1 MSKTLQLKI
10 LTALQDKISAP
21 LQRIRG
27 GAGTSSQSLKELRD
41 RLRGL
46 EATQKDVGR
55 FRELSAGLNQT
66 KTELQQAQG
75 RVQQLARA
83 MGGVTQPTRA
93 MQQEF
98 KRAVADAQR
107 LKQTHGQQSTEL
119 QTLRT
124 RLNSAGMSTRQLS
137 SGERE
142 LRSNIAQTNR
152 ALTEQKARLEQVAR
166 QQQRVNEAKERLA
179 RGQALTSSMAAT
191 GATGMA
197 VGTGALYA
205 GAKMIAP
212 GLEFD
217 ATMSNV
223 QALSRLGKEDEA
235 LAALRRQ
242 ARELGADTMFSA
254 TEAAQGQSFFAMAGF
269 KPEDIIASMPGMLD
283 VAKAG
288 NMDLAQTADIAS
300 NILTGFSLKATD
312 MTRVGDVL
320 TAAFTRSN
328 TSLYM
333 LGETMKYAAP
343 NAAAYGQDIEI
354 MAAAAGKLGDAGIQG
369 SMGGT
374 ALRAILS
381 RLAAPPKEA
390 AKALDQL
397 GIKVKDAQGNM
408 RPLPDLLEEIHD
420 RTKKM
425 GNVQRG
431 GLLKH
436 IAGEEAGAAM
446 TVLTQQAG
454 SGELQALIA
463 TLREAQGEA
472 AATAKTMGDN
482 LVGDLDELSSGWED
496 LGIQLQEQQNGA
508 LRGLVQ
514 SVTGLVGSIKAW
526 TVANPELTSG
536 LVRVAA
542 VLAVVIAAG
551 GALTLT
557 LASIL
562 GPIVMVRFGLS
573 MLGIKGG
580 GALSLL
586 AKVGGSAFSM
596 LARGFLAFSRL
607 LLLNPIG
614 LAITAIALGA
624 YLIIKYWEPI
634 RQFFAG
640 LWGQIRSAF
649 DQGVG
654 AVVALLVN
662 WSPLGWIYKAW
673 AGVLRYLGVEVPGSL
688 SEAGM
693 AMLRA
698 LGEGASR
705 AWASVQAL
713 FTRLWSGLIQGAD
726 LVVKYWQPIRQFFAG
741 LWGQVRSA
749 FDQGVGG
756 VTTLLVN
763 WSPLGW
769 VYKAWAGVMRYLG
782 VELPSSLSEAGMAML
797 RGLGD
802 GASRAWSAVQGL
814 FTKFWSDLSLGATGG
829 LAGIGAVILNWSPL
843 GLFYQVMS
851 GVMSYFGVELPEKF
865 TGFGS
870 MMLSGLVNGIQGMA
884 GAVKDSITGLGD
896 QVTGWFKEKLGIHS
910 PSRVFMGFG
919 QNISEGTAIG
929 VTQRKP
935 TVGKAVKGLV
945 ATVLSAGVAMAAG
958 ANPLQ
963 AQAHKYISKA
973 VEAVE
978 QAKPLEKLQELR
990 ERSRTVPKARKPSV
1004 RKDPIPQLVKD
1015 QGTIRWQEKLP
1026 VLPPPVVPTVNDA
1039 GSQPVSML
1047 DQLRERL
1054 GSFLAPAG
1062 DVLSRVGQTVEQA
1075 LQRVGAL
1082 VFDTRPSIQHQVQ
1095 QNNYR
1100 QESTN
1105 ARYSQGGDHIEI
1117 NIYPQAGQ
1125 SSTDIAQAVRIEME
1139 RYESEKRARQR
1150 SSLND
1155 Y

>member
-300 NILTGFSLKATD
+300 NILTGFSLQATD

-640 LWGQIRSAF
+640 LWG
-649 DQGVG
+649 
-654 AVVALLVN
+654 LV
-662 WSPLGWIYKAW
+662 K
-673 AGVLRYLGVEVPGSL
+673 
-688 SEAGM
+688 
-693 AMLRA
+693 
-698 LGEGASR
+698 
-705 AWASVQAL
+705 
-713 FTRLWSGLIQGAD
+713 
-726 LVVKYWQPIRQFFAG
+726 
-741 LWGQVRSA
+741 SA

-769 VYKAWAGVMRYLG
+769 IYKAWAGVMRYLG

-814 FTKFWSDLSLGATGG
+814 FTKFWSDLSLGASGG

-919 QNISEGTAIG
+919 QNISEGAAIG

-963 AQAHKYISKA
+963 AQAHKYIFKA

-990 ERSRTVPKARKPSV
+990 ERSRTVPKARKPIV

-1015 QGTIRWQEKLP
+1015 EGTISWQEKLP

-1039 GSQPVSML
+1039 GSQPISML

-1054 GSFLAPAG
+1054 GNFLAPAG

-1095 QNNYR
+1095 QNTYR

-1105 ARYSQGGDHIEI
+1105 SRFSQGGDHIEI

-1125 SSTDIAQAVRIEME
+1125 SATDIAQAVRLELE
-1139 RYESEKRARQR
+1139 RYKSEQLARQR
-1150 SSLND
+1150 SSLKD

>member
-83 MGGVTQPTRA
+83 MGGVAQPTRA

-152 ALTEQKARLEQVAR
+152 ALTEQKMRLEQVAR

-197 VGTGALYA
+197 VGTGALYT
-205 GAKMIAP
+205 GMKIMAP
-212 GLEFD
+212 GVQFD
-217 ATMSNV
+217 ASMSKV
-223 QALSRLGKEDEA
+223 QALSRLGKDNEA
-235 LAALRRQ
+235 LAALRKQ
-242 ARELGADTMFSA
+242 ARELGADTMFTA
-254 TEAAQGQSFFAMAGF
+254 TEAAQGQGFLAMAGF
-269 KPEDIIASMPGMLD
+269 KPEDIVASMPAMLD

-288 NMDLAQTADIAS
+288 DMELAQTADIAS
-300 NILTGFSLKATD
+300 NILTGFSLQATD

-482 LVGDLDELSSGWED
+482 LVGDLDALNSGWED

-536 LVRVAA
+536 LIRVAA

-551 GALTLT
+551 GALTLM

-640 LWGQIRSAF
+640 LWSQIRSAF

-654 AVVALLVN
+654 AVIALLVN
-662 WSPLGWIYKAW
+662 WSPLGWVYKAW

-698 LGEGASR
+698 LG
-705 AWASVQAL
+705 
-713 FTRLWSGLIQGAD
+713 
-726 LVVKYWQPIRQFFAG
+726 
-741 LWGQVRSA
+741 
-749 FDQGVGG
+749 
-756 VTTLLVN
+756 
-763 WSPLGW
+763 
-769 VYKAWAGVMRYLG
+769 
-782 VELPSSLSEAGMAML
+782 
-797 RGLGD
+797 D
-802 GASRAWSAVQGL
+802 GASRAWSSVQGL
-814 FTKFWSDLSLGATGG
+814 FTKFWSDLSLGASGG

-919 QNISEGTAIG
+919 QNISEGAAIG

-978 QAKPLEKLQELR
+978 QVKPLEKLQELR
-990 ERSRTVPKARKPSV
+990 ERSRTVPKVRKPIV

-1015 QGTIRWQEKLP
+1015 EGTIRWQEKLP
-1026 VLPPPVVPTVNDA
+1026 VLPPPVPPTVSDA

-1054 GSFLAPAG
+1054 GNFLAPAG

-1095 QNNYR
+1095 QNTYR

-1105 ARYSQGGDHIEI
+1105 SRYSQGGDHIEI
-1117 NIYPQAGQ
+1117 NIYPQADQ
-1125 SSTDIAQAVRIEME
+1125 SPTDIAQAVRLELE
-1139 RYESEKRARQR
+1139 RYKNEQRARKR

>member
-27 GAGTSSQSLKELRD
+27 GAGTSSQSLKQLRD

-83 MGGVTQPTRA
+83 MGGVAQPTRA

-152 ALTEQKARLEQVAR
+152 ALTEQKTRLEQVAR

-191 GATGMA
+191 GATGLAM
-197 VGTGALYA
+197 GTGALYT
-205 GAKMIAP
+205 GAKMMAP
-212 GLEFD
+212 GIEFD
-217 ATMSNV
+217 ATMSKV
-223 QALSRLGKEDEA
+223 QALSRLGKDDEA
-235 LAALRRQ
+235 LAALRQQ
-242 ARELGADTMFSA
+242 ARELGEKTMFSA
-254 TEAAQGQSFFAMAGF
+254 TEAAQGQSFLAMAGF
-269 KPEDIIASMPGMLD
+269 KPEDIVASMPAMLD

-288 NMDLAQTADIAS
+288 DMELAQTADIAS
-300 NILTGFSLKATD
+300 NILTGFSLQATD

-536 LVRVAA
+536 LIRVAA

-551 GALTLT
+551 GALTLM

-634 RQFFAG
+634 KGFFSSLWTRITEAFDSSVQWVSGLLHRWNPMPMLSAAWTGVKEFFSG
-640 LWGQIRSAF
+640 LWEQIKTAF
-649 DQGVG
+649 DGGLAGVG
-654 AVVALLVN
+654 ALLVN
-662 WSPLGWIYKAW
+662 WSPLGLIYKA
-673 AGVLRYLGVEVPGSL
+673 VS
-688 SEAGM
+688 
-693 AMLRA
+693 
-698 LGEGASR
+698 GA
-705 AWASVQAL
+705 
-713 FTRLWSGLIQGAD
+713 
-726 LVVKYWQPIRQFFAG
+726 
-741 LWGQVRSA
+741 
-749 FDQGVGG
+749 
-756 VTTLLVN
+756 
-763 WSPLGW
+763 
-769 VYKAWAGVMRYLG
+769 
-782 VELPSSLSEAGMAML
+782 
-797 RGLGD
+797 
-802 GASRAWSAVQGL
+802 
-814 FTKFWSDLSLGATGG
+814 LSL
-829 LAGIGAVILNWSPL
+829 LGIEMPG
-843 GLFYQVMS
+843 
-851 GVMSYFGVELPEKF
+851 KF
-865 TGFGS
+865 SEFGS
-870 MMLSGLVNGIQGMA
+870 MMISGLINGIKSMA

-919 QNISEGTAIG
+919 QNISEGAAIG

-945 ATVLSAGVAMAAG
+945 ATVLSAGVVMATG

-990 ERSRTVPKARKPSV
+990 ERSRTVPKARKPIV
-1004 RKDPIPQLVKD
+1004 RQDPIPQLVND
-1015 QGTIRWQEKLP
+1015 EGTIRWQEKLP
-1026 VLPPPVVPTVNDA
+1026 VLPPPVPPTVSDA
-1039 GSQPVSML
+1039 GNQPISIL

-1095 QNNYR
+1095 QNTYR

-1105 ARYSQGGDHIEI
+1105 SRYSQGGDHIEI

-1125 SSTDIAQAVRIEME
+1125 SPTDIAQAVRLELE
-1139 RYESEKRARQR
+1139 RYKNEQRARQR
-1150 SSLND
+1150 SSLID

>member
-83 MGGVTQPTRA
+83 MGGVAQPTRA

-152 ALTEQKARLEQVAR
+152 ALTEQKTRLEQVAR

-191 GATGMA
+191 GATGLAM
-197 VGTGALYA
+197 GTGALYT
-205 GAKMIAP
+205 GAKMMAP
-212 GLEFD
+212 GIEFD
-217 ATMSNV
+217 ATMSKV
-223 QALSRLGKEDEA
+223 QALSRLGKDDEA
-235 LAALRRQ
+235 LAALRQQ
-242 ARELGADTMFSA
+242 ARELGEKTMFSA
-254 TEAAQGQSFFAMAGF
+254 TEAAQGQSFLAMAGF
-269 KPEDIIASMPGMLD
+269 KPEDIVASMPAMLD

-288 NMDLAQTADIAS
+288 DMELAQTADIAS
-300 NILTGFSLKATD
+300 NILTGFSLEASD

-536 LVRVAA
+536 LIRVAA

-551 GALTLT
+551 GALTLM

-640 LWGQIRSAF
+640 LWSQIRSAF

-654 AVVALLVN
+654 AVIALLVN

-673 AGVLRYLGVEVPGSL
+673 AGVLRYLGIEV
-688 SEAGM
+688 
-693 AMLRA
+693 
-698 LGEGASR
+698 
-705 AWASVQAL
+705 
-713 FTRLWSGLIQGAD
+713 
-726 LVVKYWQPIRQFFAG
+726 
-741 LWGQVRSA
+741 
-749 FDQGVGG
+749 
-756 VTTLLVN
+756 
-763 WSPLGW
+763 
-769 VYKAWAGVMRYLG
+769 
-782 VELPSSLSEAGMAML
+782 PSSLSEAGMAML
-797 RGLGD
+797 RALGD

-814 FTKFWSDLSLGATGG
+814 FTKFWSDLSLGASGG

-870 MMLSGLVNGIQGMA
+870 MMLSGLVNGIQGMT

-919 QNISEGTAIG
+919 QNISEGAAIG

-990 ERSRTVPKARKPSV
+990 ERSRTVPKARKPIV
-1004 RKDPIPQLVKD
+1004 RKEPIPQLVKD
-1015 QGTIRWQEKLP
+1015 EGTIRWQEKLP
-1026 VLPPPVVPTVNDA
+1026 VLPPPVLPTVNDA

-1095 QNNYR
+1095 QNTYR

-1105 ARYSQGGDHIEI
+1105 SRYSQGGDHIEI

-1125 SSTDIAQAVRIEME
+1125 SPTDIAQAIRVEME
-1139 RYESEKRARQR
+1139 RYEREKRARQR
-1150 SSLND
+1150 SSLTD

>member
-27 GAGTSSQSLKELRD
+27 GAGTFSQSLKELRD

-83 MGGVTQPTRA
+83 MGGVAQPTRA

-152 ALTEQKARLEQVAR
+152 ALSEQKMRLDQVAR
-166 QQQRVNEAKERLA
+166 QQQRVNAAKERMA
-179 RGQALTSSMAAT
+179 RGQALTASMAAT
-191 GATGMA
+191 GATGLA
-197 VGTGALYA
+197 VGTGALYT
-205 GAKMIAP
+205 GAKMMAP

-217 ATMSNV
+217 ATMSKV
-223 QALSRLGKEDEA
+223 QALSRLGKEDAA
-235 LAALRRQ
+235 LAALRQQ

-269 KPEDIIASMPGMLD
+269 KPEDIIAAMPSMLD

-288 NMDLAQTADIAS
+288 DMDLGQTADIAS
-300 NILTGFSLKATD
+300 NILTGFNLQASD
-312 MTRVGDVL
+312 MAKVGDVMV
-320 TAAFTRSN
+320 AAFTRSN
-328 TSLYM
+328 TSLHM

-381 RLAAPPKEA
+381 RMAAPPKEA
-390 AKALDQL
+390 AKALDKL

-408 RPLPDLLEEIHD
+408 RQLPDLLSEIHT
-420 RTKKM
+420 RTAKM
-425 GNVQRG
+425 GNVERG
-431 GLLKH
+431 GLLKA

-446 TVLTQQAG
+446 TVLVQQAG
-454 SGELQALIA
+454 SGALQALIEA
-463 TLREAQGEA
+463 LRQASDIGESHDVAQI
-472 AATAKTMGDN
+472 MGDN
-482 LVGDLDELSSGWED
+482 LKGDLDALSSGWED
-496 LGIQLQEQQNGA
+496 LGIQLQEQQDGA
-508 LRGLVQ
+508 LRGLVKW
-514 SVTGLVGSIKAW
+514 VTGVVGSIKSW
-526 TVANPELTSG
+526 MVANPELTSG

-551 GALTLT
+551 GALTLM

-562 GPIVMVRFGLS
+562 GPIVLVRFGLS

-580 GALSLL
+580 GAFSLL
-586 AKVGGSAFSM
+586 AKAGGRAFMALS
-596 LARGFLAFSRL
+596 RGFLMLGRL

-624 YLIIKYWEPI
+624 YLIIKYWQPI

-640 LWGQIRSAF
+640 LWSQIRSAF

-654 AVVALLVN
+654 GVISLLVN

-673 AGVLRYLGVEVPGSL
+673 AGVLRYLGIEVPGSL

-693 AMLRA
+693 AMLR
-698 LGEGASR
+698 S
-705 AWASVQAL
+705 
-713 FTRLWSGLIQGAD
+713 
-726 LVVKYWQPIRQFFAG
+726 
-741 LWGQVRSA
+741 
-749 FDQGVGG
+749 
-756 VTTLLVN
+756 
-763 WSPLGW
+763 
-769 VYKAWAGVMRYLG
+769 
-782 VELPSSLSEAGMAML
+782 
-797 RGLGD
+797 LGD
-802 GASRAWSAVQGL
+802 GASRAWAAVQGL
-814 FTKFWSDLSLGATGG
+814 FTKFWSDLSQGASGG
-829 LAGIGAVILNWSPL
+829 LAGIGAVIINWSPL

-851 GVMSYFGVELPEKF
+851 GVLSYFGVELPEKF

-919 QNISEGTAIG
+919 QNISEGAAIG

-935 TVGKAVKGLV
+935 TLGKAVKGLV

-990 ERSRTVPKARKPSV
+990 ERSRTVPKARKPIV
-1004 RKDPIPQLVKD
+1004 RKDPIPQLVND
-1015 QGTIRWQEKLP
+1015 EGTIRWQEKLP
-1026 VLPPPVVPTVNDA
+1026 VLPPPVTPTVRDVGN
-1039 GSQPVSML
+1039 QPISML

-1082 VFDTRPSIQHQVQ
+1082 VFDTRPSIHHQVQ
-1095 QNNYR
+1095 QNTYR
-1100 QESTN
+1100 QESTSS
-1105 ARYSQGGDHIEI
+1105 RYSQGGDHIEI
-1117 NIYPQAGQ
+1117 NIYPQADQ
-1125 SSTDIAQAVRIEME
+1125 SATDIARAVRLEME

>member
-83 MGGVTQPTRA
+83 MGGVAQPTRA

-152 ALTEQKARLEQVAR
+152 ALTEQKTRLEQVAR

-179 RGQALTSSMAAT
+179 RGQALTSNMAAT
-191 GATGMA
+191 GATGLAM
-197 VGTGALYA
+197 GTGALYT
-205 GAKMIAP
+205 GAKMMAP
-212 GLEFD
+212 GIEFD
-217 ATMSNV
+217 ATMSKV
-223 QALSRLGKEDEA
+223 QALSRLGKDDEA
-235 LAALRRQ
+235 LAALRQQ
-242 ARELGADTMFSA
+242 ARELGEKTMFSA
-254 TEAAQGQSFFAMAGF
+254 TEAAQGQSFLAMAGF
-269 KPEDIIASMPGMLD
+269 KPEDIVASMPAMLD

-288 NMDLAQTADIAS
+288 DMELAQTADIAS
-300 NILTGFSLKATD
+300 NILTGFSLEASD

-536 LVRVAA
+536 LIRVAA

-551 GALTLT
+551 GALTLM

-640 LWGQIRSAF
+640 LWSQIRSAF

-654 AVVALLVN
+654 AVI
-662 WSPLGWIYKAW
+662 S
-673 AGVLRYLGVEVPGSL
+673 
-688 SEAGM
+688 
-693 AMLRA
+693 
-698 LGEGASR
+698 
-705 AWASVQAL
+705 
-713 FTRLWSGLIQGAD
+713 
-726 LVVKYWQPIRQFFAG
+726 
-741 LWGQVRSA
+741 
-749 FDQGVGG
+749 
-756 VTTLLVN
+756 LLVN

-782 VELPSSLSEAGMAML
+782 IELPSSLSEAGMAML

-814 FTKFWSDLSLGATGG
+814 FTKFWSDLSMGASGG

-919 QNISEGTAIG
+919 QNISEGAAIG

-958 ANPLQ
+958 AHPLQ

-990 ERSRTVPKARKPSV
+990 ERSRTVPKVRKPIV

-1015 QGTIRWQEKLP
+1015 EGTIRWQEKLP
-1026 VLPPPVVPTVNDA
+1026 VLPPPVVPAVNDA

-1047 DQLRERL
+1047 DQLRDRL

-1095 QNNYR
+1095 QNTYR

-1105 ARYSQGGDHIEI
+1105 SRYSQGGDHIEI

-1125 SSTDIAQAVRIEME
+1125 SPTDIAQAVRLELE
-1139 RYESEKRARQR
+1139 RYKNEQRARQR
-1150 SSLND
+1150 SSLTD

>member
-27 GAGTSSQSLKELRD
+27 GAGTSSQSLKQLRD

-83 MGGVTQPTRA
+83 MGGVAQPTRA

-107 LKQTHGQQSTEL
+107 LKRTHGQQSTEL

-152 ALTEQKARLEQVAR
+152 ALTEQKTRLEQVAR

-191 GATGMA
+191 GATGLAM
-197 VGTGALYA
+197 GTGALYT
-205 GAKMIAP
+205 GAKMMAP
-212 GLEFD
+212 GIEFD
-217 ATMSNV
+217 ATMSKV
-223 QALSRLGKEDEA
+223 QALSRLGKDDEA
-235 LAALRRQ
+235 LAALRQQ
-242 ARELGADTMFSA
+242 ARELGEKTMFSA
-254 TEAAQGQSFFAMAGF
+254 TEAAQGQSFLAMAGF
-269 KPEDIIASMPGMLD
+269 KPEDIVASMPAMLD

-288 NMDLAQTADIAS
+288 DMELAQTADIAS
-300 NILTGFSLKATD
+300 NILTGFSLEASD

-536 LVRVAA
+536 LIRVAA

-551 GALTLT
+551 GALTLM

-640 LWGQIRSAF
+640 LWSQIRSAF

-698 LGEGASR
+698 LGEGATR
-705 AWASVQAL
+705 AWAAVQAL

-726 LVVKYWQPIRQFFAG
+726 MVVKYWQPIRQFFAG
-741 LWGQVRSA
+741 LWGQVKSA

-756 VTTLLVN
+756 VTALLVN

-782 VELPSSLSEAGMAML
+782 IELPSSLSEAGMAML

-802 GASRAWSAVQGL
+802 GASRAWTAVQGL
-814 FTKFWSDLSLGATGG
+814 FTKFWSDLSLGASGG

-919 QNISEGTAIG
+919 QNISEGAAIG

-990 ERSRTVPKARKPSV
+990 ERNRTVPKVRKPIV

-1015 QGTIRWQEKLP
+1015 EGTIRWQEKLP
-1026 VLPPPVVPTVNDA
+1026 VLPPPVVPAVNDA

-1047 DQLRERL
+1047 GQLRERL

-1095 QNNYR
+1095 QNTYR

-1105 ARYSQGGDHIEI
+1105 SRYSQGGDHIEI

-1125 SSTDIAQAVRIEME
+1125 SPTDIAQAVRLELE
-1139 RYESEKRARQR
+1139 RYKNEQRARQR
-1150 SSLND
+1150 SSLTD

>member
-66 KTELQQAQG
+66 RTELQQAQG

-83 MGGVTQPTRA
+83 MGGVAQPTRA

-124 RLNSAGMSTRQLS
+124 RLNAAGMSTRQLS

-152 ALTEQKARLEQVAR
+152 ALTEQKTRLEQVAR

-191 GATGMA
+191 GATGLAM
-197 VGTGALYA
+197 GTGALYT
-205 GAKMIAP
+205 GAKMMAP
-212 GLEFD
+212 GIEFD
-217 ATMSNV
+217 ATMSKV
-223 QALSRLGKEDEA
+223 QALSRLGKDDEA
-235 LAALRRQ
+235 LAALRQQ
-242 ARELGADTMFSA
+242 ARELGEKTMFSA
-254 TEAAQGQSFFAMAGF
+254 TEAAQGQSFLAMAGF
-269 KPEDIIASMPGMLD
+269 KPEDIVASMPAMLD

-288 NMDLAQTADIAS
+288 DMELAQTADIAS
-300 NILTGFSLKATD
+300 NILTGFSLEASD

-536 LVRVAA
+536 LIRVAA

-551 GALTLT
+551 GALTLM

-580 GALSLL
+580 SALSLL

-634 RQFFAG
+634 KGFFSSLWTRITEAFDSSVQWVSGLLQRWNPMPMLSAAWTGVKEFFSG
-640 LWGQIRSAF
+640 LWEQIKTAF
-649 DQGVG
+649 DGGLAGVG
-654 AVVALLVN
+654 ALLVN
-662 WSPLGWIYKAW
+662 WSPLGLIYKA
-673 AGVLRYLGVEVPGSL
+673 VS
-688 SEAGM
+688 
-693 AMLRA
+693 
-698 LGEGASR
+698 GA
-705 AWASVQAL
+705 
-713 FTRLWSGLIQGAD
+713 
-726 LVVKYWQPIRQFFAG
+726 
-741 LWGQVRSA
+741 
-749 FDQGVGG
+749 
-756 VTTLLVN
+756 
-763 WSPLGW
+763 
-769 VYKAWAGVMRYLG
+769 
-782 VELPSSLSEAGMAML
+782 
-797 RGLGD
+797 
-802 GASRAWSAVQGL
+802 
-814 FTKFWSDLSLGATGG
+814 LSL
-829 LAGIGAVILNWSPL
+829 LGIEMPG
-843 GLFYQVMS
+843 
-851 GVMSYFGVELPEKF
+851 KF
-865 TGFGS
+865 SEFGS
-870 MMLSGLVNGIQGMA
+870 MMISGLINGIKSMA

-919 QNISEGTAIG
+919 QNISEGAAIG
-929 VTQRKP
+929 VTQRQP

-945 ATVLSAGVAMAAG
+945 ATVLSAGVVMAAG

-990 ERSRTVPKARKPSV
+990 ERSRTVPKARKPIV
-1004 RKDPIPQLVKD
+1004 RQDPIPQLVND
-1015 QGTIRWQEKLP
+1015 EGTIRWQEKLP
-1026 VLPPPVVPTVNDA
+1026 VLPPPVPPTVSDA
-1039 GSQPVSML
+1039 GNQPISIL

-1095 QNNYR
+1095 QNTYR

-1105 ARYSQGGDHIEI
+1105 SRYSQGGDHIEI

-1125 SSTDIAQAVRIEME
+1125 SPTDIAQAVRLELE
-1139 RYESEKRARQR
+1139 RYKNEQRARQR
-1150 SSLND
+1150 SSLID

>member
-27 GAGTSSQSLKELRD
+27 GAGTSSQSLKQLRD

-83 MGGVTQPTRA
+83 MGGVAQPTRA

-152 ALTEQKARLEQVAR
+152 ALTEQKSRLDQVAR
-166 QQQRVNEAKERLA
+166 QQQRVNAAKERMA

-191 GATGMA
+191 GATGLA
-197 VGTGALYA
+197 VGTGALYT
-205 GAKMIAP
+205 GAKMMAP

-217 ATMSNV
+217 ATMSKV
-223 QALSRLGKEDEA
+223 QALSRLGNNDEA
-235 LAALRRQ
+235 LAALRQQ
-242 ARELGADTMFSA
+242 ARELGEKTMFSA

-269 KPEDIIASMPGMLD
+269 KPEDIIASMPAMLD

-288 NMDLAQTADIAS
+288 DMDLAQTADIAS
-300 NILTGFSLKATD
+300 NILTGFSLQASD

-420 RTKKM
+420 RTKNM

-463 TLREAQGEA
+463 ILREAQGEA
-472 AATAKTMGDN
+472 SATAKTMGDN

-536 LVRVAA
+536 LIRVAA

-551 GALTLT
+551 GALTLM

-586 AKVGGSAFSM
+586 AKVGGRAFSM
-596 LARGFLAFSRL
+596 LARGFLTFSRL

-640 LWGQIRSAF
+640 LWSQIRSAF

-654 AVVALLVN
+654 AVI
-662 WSPLGWIYKAW
+662 S
-673 AGVLRYLGVEVPGSL
+673 
-688 SEAGM
+688 
-693 AMLRA
+693 
-698 LGEGASR
+698 
-705 AWASVQAL
+705 
-713 FTRLWSGLIQGAD
+713 
-726 LVVKYWQPIRQFFAG
+726 
-741 LWGQVRSA
+741 
-749 FDQGVGG
+749 
-756 VTTLLVN
+756 LLVN

-782 VELPSSLSEAGMAML
+782 IELPSSLSDAGMAML

-814 FTKFWSDLSLGATGG
+814 FTKFWSDLSMGASGG

-919 QNISEGTAIG
+919 QNISEGAAIG

-990 ERSRTVPKARKPSV
+990 ERSRTAPKARKPIV
-1004 RKDPIPQLVKD
+1004 RKDPILQLVKD
-1015 QGTIRWQEKLP
+1015 EGTIRWQEKLP
-1026 VLPPPVVPTVNDA
+1026 VLPPPVVPAVNEA
-1039 GSQPVSML
+1039 GSQPVSRL

-1095 QNNYR
+1095 QNTYR

-1105 ARYSQGGDHIEI
+1105 SRYSQGGDHIEI

-1125 SSTDIAQAVRIEME
+1125 SSTDIAQAVRLEME
-1139 RYESEKRARQR
+1139 RYEHEKRARQR
-1150 SSLND
+1150 SSLTD